1 MTQLDLGPG
10 NPARPEPGGQTMT
23 RKHRA
28 ELLKAA
34 ALIDEALKIINRVDT
49 AARDLPLGDAA
60 ETLTSANDEIREVL
74 LAA

>member
-1 MTQLDLGPG
+1 
-10 NPARPEPGGQTMT
+10 MT